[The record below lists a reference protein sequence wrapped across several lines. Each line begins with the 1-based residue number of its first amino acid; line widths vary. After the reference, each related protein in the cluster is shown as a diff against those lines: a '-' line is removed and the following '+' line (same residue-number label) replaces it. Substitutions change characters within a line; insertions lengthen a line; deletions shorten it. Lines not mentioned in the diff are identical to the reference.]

1 VGQMLLLRE
10 PNAVISRVF
19 YGFAC
24 YNAQIPIQSQSNPNP
39 KKKKR
44 FQNTIIGLSLLIL

>member
-1 VGQMLLLRE
+1 MLLLRE
-10 PNAVISRVF
+10 PNAVITRVF

-44 FQNTIIGLSLLIL
+44 FQNIIIGLKNILAL